1 MEGQEETKMQ
11 AIRRKLRSQRG
22 ASITFAL
29 LIFLVCA
36 VVGSVVLAAGTVTSG
51 RLAGSAESGKVG
63 TMVEM
68 ERRYHAVNSAA
79 ELLKK
84 ELTSGKTTAT
94 ITKTTETTTKTTSHY
109 DVDANGNVFLSSTDT
124 PVVNST
130 ETYTSKSAVLFSAD
144 KLKTGLPD
152 LTDAEQ
158 TILKRFARET
168 LIGGWSDSENVTN
181 WKAPVCRPKETT
193 IDNKPTFTITV
204 GDNEDLAVDAAA
216 TFDLFGS
223 GNSYTGD
230 LTIDLENHK
239 GNQKYCVRLQ
249 FSATN
254 ISWKSDEATVT
265 TDPAVESTTATKT
278 IKTTDP
284 ETGAEK
290 QETISYI
297 SQIVE
302 TTKETV
308 TETKSPIVTWKLVGM
323 KVLDQKEENNG

>member
-1 MEGQEETKMQ
+1 MQ
-11 AIRRKLRSQRG
+11 AIRRKLRSRRG

-36 VVGSVVLAAGTVTSG
+36 VVGSVVIAAGTATSG

-68 ERRYHAVNSAA
+68 EQRYHTVNSAA

-84 ELTSGKTTAT
+84 ELTSGKTTAE
-94 ITKTTETTTKTTSHY
+94 IIKTTETTTKTTSHY
-109 DVDANGNVFLSSTDT
+109 DVDANGNVFLSSTDE
-124 PVVNST
+124 PDVNST
-130 ETYTSKSAVLFSAD
+130 VTYTPKSAVSFSAD

-168 LIGGWSDSENVTN
+168 LIGGWSESENEKN
-181 WKAPVCRPKETT
+181 WKEPVCRPKEAAN
-193 IDNKPTFTITV
+193 DNKLPFTITV
-204 GDNEDLAVDAAA
+204 GDNEDLAVDAEAG
-216 TFDLFGS
+216 FELFGG
-223 GNSYTGD
+223 GNSYTGN
-230 LTIDLENHK
+230 LTIDLKNHK
-239 GNQKYCVRLQ
+239 GGQKYCVELQ

-254 ISWKSDEATVT
+254 ISWKSEETTVT
-265 TDPAVESTTATKT
+265 TAPTVETTTAAKT
-278 IKTTDP
+278 ITTTDP
-284 ETGAEK
+284 DTGEEK

-302 TTKETV
+302 TTEETV
-308 TETKSPIVTWKLVGM
+308 TETKTPNITWKLVGM
-323 KVLDQKEENNG
+323 KVLEQKVENNG